1 MFLVFVNNHLGV
13 HSKIDSHRK
22 NTFQSI
28 FYPQRYQCDRVQ
40 MDITETIC
48 LDTVYLCPLR
58 IFLFKSWANCM
69 YKSKNKKKKKTR
81 METGLISVWNKTG
94 ANYLRRKKRS
104 NYQIFVFLFV
114 FVEPVLQHI
123 FSSLMKL
130 VGQQFTHHFCL
141 E

>member
-1 MFLVFVNNHLGV
+1 MVIFHYKPILFLVFVNNHLGV

-48 LDTVYLCPLR
+48 LDTVYLCPPR

-69 YKSKNKKKKKTR
+69 YKSKNKKKKTR

-94 ANYLRRKKRS
+94 ANYLRRKKRIELP
-104 NYQIFVFLFV
+104 NFRFFIWFLWNPFYNIY
-114 FVEPVLQHI
+114 F
-123 FSSLMKL
+123 L
-130 VGQQFTHHFCL
+130 V
-141 E
+141 

>member
-1 MFLVFVNNHLGV
+1 MVIFHYKPILFLVFVNNHLGV

-48 LDTVYLCPLR
+48 LDTVYLCPPR

-69 YKSKNKKKKKTR
+69 YKSKKKTKKKKLEWK
-81 METGLISVWNKTG
+81 LVWSLCEIKQVQITCVGKNG
-94 ANYLRRKKRS
+94 S
-104 NYQIFVFLFV
+104 NYQIFVFLFD
-114 FVEPVLQHI
+114 FCGTRFTTYI
-123 FSSLMKL
+123 F
-130 VGQQFTHHFCL
+130 
-141 E
+141 